1 MIPFDPNQPK
11 RELRITSRNF
21 VPEGETGE
29 PDAYLSN
36 KDRAALGLPLDPTQ
50 PAGID
55 DTKSTPK
62 AEIGSPTMF
71 EMPRPRP
78 MQVAPPKK

>member
-1 MIPFDPNQPK
+1 MTPFNSNQPK

-21 VPEGETGE
+21 VDPNDTGE

-36 KDRAALGLPLDPTQ
+36 ADRAELGLPLDPTQ
-50 PAGID
+50 SAASLVD
-55 DTKSTPK
+55 STPVK
-62 AEIGSPTMF
+62 TEARIPNRF

-78 MQVAPPKK
+78 MQVPKK

>member
-1 MIPFDPNQPK
+1 MIPFDPDRPK

-36 KDRAALGLPLDPTQ
+36 ADRAALGLRLDPSQ
-50 PAGID
+50 SEVSAP
-55 DTKSTPK
+55 TPTTT
-62 AEIGSPTMF
+62 EVGTPTRF